1 MTFSEFLIADNC
13 ENLVEYMKSIK
24 SIDSWTINELAKV
37 DKEFTEQI
45 IKNIE
50 HLEKFKDIIKNYE
63 GKNFNDID
71 ESDPNFNIIKLY
83 VLTEYCIDARNLIRK
98 NFYLRNYLKIY

>member
-1 MTFSEFLIADNC
+1 M
-13 ENLVEYMKSIK
+13 
-24 SIDSWTINELAKV
+24 
-37 DKEFTEQI
+37 
-45 IKNIE
+45 
-50 HLEKFKDIIKNYE
+50 EKFKDIIKNYE

-98 NFYLRNYLKIY
+98 KLLFKKLFKNLLIIEMSNKLKFEES

>member
-1 MTFSEFLIADNC
+1 
-13 ENLVEYMKSIK
+13 MKSVK
-24 SIDSWTINELAKV
+24 SIDSWTINELEKA
-37 DKEFTEQI
+37 DKKFTEQI
-45 IKNIE
+45 RKNLE

-63 GKNFNDID
+63 GKDFNDID

-98 NFYLRNYLKIY
+98 ELLFKKLSKNLLIIEMSNKLKIEES

>member
-1 MTFSEFLIADNC
+1 
-13 ENLVEYMKSIK
+13 MKSIK
-24 SIDSWTINELAKV
+24 SIDSWTINELAKA

-98 NFYLRNYLKIY
+98 ELLFKKLFKNLLIIEMSNKLKFEES